1 MNKYAIIYYFTLL
14 EFILLN
20 ILDSLDIINY
30 L

>member
-1 MNKYAIIYYFTLL
+1 MNKYTIIYYFTLL